1 MCIPSTHSQDNGGYI
16 EGVAAIRRL
25 RQGRGIRS
33 DSNPCTTPRSTS
45 RRPSL
50 TFAA

>member
-1 MCIPSTHSQDNGGYI
+1 MCIPSTYSQDNGGYI

-25 RQGRGIRS
+25 RQGREIRS
-33 DSNPCTTPRSTS
+33 DSNPYTTRQSSS